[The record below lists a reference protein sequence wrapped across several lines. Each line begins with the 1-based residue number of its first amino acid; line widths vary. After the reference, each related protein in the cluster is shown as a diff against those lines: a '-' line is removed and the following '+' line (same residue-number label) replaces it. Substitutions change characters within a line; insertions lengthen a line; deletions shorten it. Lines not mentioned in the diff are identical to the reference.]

1 MKPRLAMLL
10 ACLVLLTSAF
20 GSATL
25 GWNRLKPG
33 MTPAEVSAAIGNPL
47 LQSEGHGFIIWIY
60 DHQSEVL
67 FHRGMV
73 MGWTAPAPTRPQNLP
88 HP

>member
-1 MKPRLAMLL
+1 MKARLAILL

-20 GSATL
+20 GSTAL

-47 LQSEGHGFIIWIY
+47 LRSEGRGFILWIY
-60 DHQSEVL
+60 DHQSEVI
-67 FHRGMV
+67 FHGGTV
-73 MGWTAPAPTRPQNLP
+73 MGWTAPAPTSPNNLP
-88 HP
+88 SQ